1 MSTKV
6 TIKSRPR
13 SDSDSEPG
21 FRLYDDVLD
30 EWLSEFDGTE
40 QPVYLFLEGVEAE
53 MRTLEEGGAEVT
65 VKLPRELAR
74 ALGLVP

>member
-13 SDSDSEPG
+13 SDSEPG

-30 EWLSEFDGTE
+30 EWLSESDGTE

-53 MRTLEEGGAEVT
+53 MRMPKEGGAAVT

>member
-13 SDSDSEPG
+13 SDSEPG

-30 EWLSEFDGTE
+30 EWVSESDGTE
-40 QPVYLFLEGVEAE
+40 QPVYLFLDGVEAE
-53 MRTLEEGGAEVT
+53 MRTLEESGAEVT
-65 VKLPRELAR
+65 VKLPREPAR
-74 ALGLVP
+74 ALGQVP